1 MLDKLLEENADDS
14 NLMAI
19 LITVKDDMLLVLDNN
34 PAHSANSLGVPK
46 QTKRRRKSCGNIARI

>member
-1 MLDKLLEENADDS
+1 MLDKLLEENADDT

-19 LITVKDDMLLVLDNN
+19 LTTVKDDMLLILDNN
-34 PAHSANSLGVPK
+34 STCSSNSLGVPK